1 MIWLALMPFGLWS
14 GCRWLMVPV
23 AGTIAFLLL
32 GIDEIGV
39 QLEEPFGILPLGG
52 CPVRLKLSSLPAC
65 LGHSPVLTGQ
75 AWHSLIKAILQSQ
88 LRGFACCCCISL
100 SAMLLCSIVG
110 PCLSSACLSIV
121 LAGCRGHLQHHP
133 CKHR

>member
-1 MIWLALMPFGLWS
+1 MIWLALLPFSLWT

-52 CPVRLKLSSLPAC
+52 FPVMHEAQL
-65 LGHSPVLTGQ
+65 VL
-75 AWHSLIKAILQSQ
+75 A
-88 LRGFACCCCISL
+88 ACC
-100 SAMLLCSIVG
+100 LLRKLVCNAAVQNQW
-110 PCLSSACLSIV
+110 PLPVSACLSIV